1 MDRDDIG
8 SYRKDPDVSQK
19 IRDYS
24 ARDNSV
30 NLSVLEKA
38 LTIGLRRFPELVRGE
53 TIHEKEIKQRL
64 SDIKNTGYEIKPYSH
79 MTKEEAWN
87 YLRGLKAKL
96 LSEGEKYL
104 PNVIEK
110 INEANIQQ
118 MRDAYLFR

>member
-1 MDRDDIG
+1 
-8 SYRKDPDVSQK
+8 
-19 IRDYS
+19 
-24 ARDNSV
+24 
-30 NLSVLEKA
+30 
-38 LTIGLRRFPELVRGE
+38 
-53 TIHEKEIKQRL
+53 
-64 SDIKNTGYEIKPYSH
+64 